1 MIWNLIVWS
10 GLIGILRGW
19 GTEPPPVTPVQE
31 LAWEELAL
39 FSLPHDPEPRIDK
52 TIGNYLQNLSQLR
65 VATNSQGIWL
75 ASDWWTFAD
84 HRGTIPQSAASLT
97 KIATSLAALET
108 YGSNYQFETR
118 VKHTGVMQAGVLQ
131 GNLIIEGGG
140 DPFFVWEEAI
150 ALGNRLNELGIQAVT
165 GDLII
170 TGDFFMN
177 YEASPQKS
185 AQLLAQGLNFQRWSK
200 AAQQQYQTLPSAT
213 PRPQVEIAGT
223 VIVEKT
229 ADFPN
234 TTPLIRHQSLPLKQI
249 LQQMNV
255 YSNNQLAEL
264 IARSV
269 GGVEQVEAIV
279 TKATGVS
286 SPEVQLSNGS
296 GLGVDNR
303 LSPRAVAK
311 MLQVMQQQLA
321 AQGSHLG
328 EILPVAGI
336 QTGTVRDRAIP
347 QGIPVKTGS
356 LWNVS
361 ALAGIMNTERHGRVY
376 FAIINQNGNLDTF
389 RRKQDQ
395 LLQNLQGY
403 WQLIPFD
410 QNVAVQLGDPN
421 RQKLIS
427 H

>member
-1 MIWNLIVWS
+1 MWDLIVWS
-10 GLIGILRGW
+10 GLIGILPGW
-19 GTEPPPVTPVQE
+19 GKEPPPLRPVQE

-39 FSLPHDPEPRIDK
+39 FSLPHSPEPMIEQ
-52 TIGNYLQNLSQLR
+52 TIENYLQNLSQLG
-65 VATNSQGIWL
+65 VASSGQGIWL
-75 ASDWWTFAD
+75 ASDWWTFAA

-97 KIATSLAALET
+97 KIATSLAALEI

-118 VKHTGVMQAGVLQ
+118 VKHTGVIEAGVLQ

-150 ALGNRLNELGIQAVT
+150 ALGNRLNELGIQEVT

-170 TGDFFMN
+170 TDDFFMN
-177 YEASPQKS
+177 YQASLQKS

-200 AAQQQYQTLPSAT
+200 AAQQQYPTLSSAT

-223 VIVEKT
+223 IIVDKK
-229 ADFPN
+229 ADFPSA
-234 TTPLIRHQSLPLKQI
+234 TPLIRHQSLPLQQI

-255 YSNNQLAEL
+255 YSNNKLAEL
-264 IARSV
+264 VAQSV
-269 GGVEQVEAIV
+269 GGVERVEVIV

-286 SPEVQLSNGS
+286 STEVQLINGS

-303 LSPRAVAK
+303 LSPRAVTT
-311 MLQVMQQQLA
+311 MLQVMQEKLT

-328 EILPVAGI
+328 EVLPVAGI
-336 QTGTVRDRAIP
+336 QAGTVRDRAIP

-356 LWNVS
+356 LFNVS
-361 ALAGIMNTERHGRVY
+361 ALAGVIDTERHGLVY
-376 FAIINQNGNLDTF
+376 FAVLNQNGSLDAF
-389 RRKQDQ
+389 RQSQDQ
-395 LLQNLQGY
+395 LLQNLSQQ
-403 WQLIPFD
+403 WDFLPFD
-410 QNVAVQLGDPN
+410 QNVAVQLGNPN
-421 RQKLIS
+421 RQEVIS

>member
-1 MIWNLIVWS
+1 M
-10 GLIGILRGW
+10 
-19 GTEPPPVTPVQE
+19 EPPPVTPVQE

-39 FSLPHDPEPRIDK
+39 FSLPHAPEPRIDK
-52 TIGNYLQNLSQLR
+52 TIENYLQNLSELG

-75 ASDWWTFAD
+75 SSDWWTFAD
-84 HRGTIPQSAASLT
+84 HRGTIPHSAASLT

-118 VKHTGVMQAGVLQ
+118 VKHTGVIQAGVLQ

-213 PRPQVEIAGT
+213 PRPQIKIAGT
-223 VIVEKT
+223 IIVDKK

-234 TTPLIRHQSLPLKQI
+234 ATPLIRHQSLPLKQI

-255 YSNNQLAEL
+255 YSNNKLAEL
-264 IARSV
+264 IAGSV
-269 GGVEQVEAIV
+269 GGVEQVAAIV

-286 SPEVQLSNGS
+286 SPEVQLINGS

-356 LWNVS
+356 LFKVS
-361 ALAGIMNTERHGRVY
+361 ALAGVIDTERHGLVY
-376 FAIINQNGNLDTF
+376 FAVLNQNGNLDTF
-389 RRKQDQ
+389 HHTQDQ
-395 LLQNLQGY
+395 LLQNLSQQWGV
-403 WQLIPFD
+403 IAFD
-410 QNVAVQLGDPN
+410 QNVAVQLGNPN
-421 RQKLIS
+421 RQQFIS

>member
-1 MIWNLIVWS
+1 MWDLIVWS
-10 GLIGILRGW
+10 GLIGILPGW
-19 GTEPPPVTPVQE
+19 GKEPPPLRPVQE

-39 FSLPHDPEPRIDK
+39 FSLPHSPEPMIEQ
-52 TIGNYLQNLSQLR
+52 TIENYLQNLSELG
-65 VATNSQGIWL
+65 VVSSGQGIWL

-97 KIATSLAALET
+97 KIATSLAALEI

-118 VKHTGVMQAGVLQ
+118 VKHTGVIEAGVLQ

-140 DPFFVWEEAI
+140 DPFFVWEEVI
-150 ALGNRLNELGIQAVT
+150 ALGNRLNELGIQEVT

-170 TGDFFMN
+170 TDDFFMN
-177 YEASPQKS
+177 YQASPQRS

-200 AAQQQYQTLPSAT
+200 AAQQQYQTLSSQT
-213 PRPQVEIAGT
+213 PRPKVEIAGT
-223 VIVEKT
+223 IIVDKK
-229 ADFPN
+229 ADFSSA
-234 TTPLIRHQSLPLKQI
+234 TPLIRHQSLPLQQI

-255 YSNNQLAEL
+255 YSNNKLAEL
-264 IARSV
+264 VAQSV

-286 SPEVQLSNGS
+286 ATEVQLINGS

-303 LSPRAVAK
+303 LSPRAVTK
-311 MLQVMQQQLA
+311 MLQVMQEKLT

-356 LWNVS
+356 LFNVS
-361 ALAGIMNTERHGRVY
+361 ALAGVIDTERHGLVY
-376 FAIINQNGNLDTF
+376 FAVLNQNGSLDTF
-389 RRKQDQ
+389 RQSQDQ
-395 LLQNLQGY
+395 LLQNLSQQ
-403 WQLIPFD
+403 WDFLPFD
-410 QNVAVQLGDPN
+410 QNVAVQLGNPN
-421 RQKLIS
+421 RQEVIS

>member
-1 MIWNLIVWS
+1 MI
-10 GLIGILRGW
+10 
-19 GTEPPPVTPVQE
+19 E
-31 LAWEELAL
+31 
-39 FSLPHDPEPRIDK
+39 K
-52 TIGNYLQNLSQLR
+52 TIENYLQNLSELGMAR
-65 VATNSQGIWL
+65 GSQGIWL

-84 HRGTIPQSAASLT
+84 HRGTIPHSAASLT
-97 KIATSLAALET
+97 KIATSLAALES

-118 VKHTGVMQAGVLQ
+118 VKHTGEIQAGVLQ
-131 GNLIIEGGG
+131 GNLIIEGRG

-150 ALGNRLNELGIQAVT
+150 ALGNRLNELGIQSVT

-177 YEASPQKS
+177 YQASPQKS
-185 AQLLAQGLNFQRWSK
+185 AQLLAQGLDFQRWSK
-200 AAQQQYQTLPSAT
+200 DAQQQYQTLSSQT

-223 VIVEKT
+223 VIVDKT
-229 ADFPN
+229 ADFPKA
-234 TTPLIRHQSLPLKQI
+234 TPLIRHQSLPLKHI

-279 TKATGVS
+279 TQATGVS
-286 SPEVQLSNGS
+286 SSEIQLINAS
-296 GLGVDNR
+296 GLGVANR
-303 LSPRAVAK
+303 LSPRAVTK
-311 MLQVMQQQLA
+311 MLQVMQQQLT

-328 EILPVAGI
+328 EIFPVAGI

-361 ALAGIMNTERHGRVY
+361 ALAGVIDTQPQGLVY
-376 FAIINQNGNLDTF
+376 FAVLNQNGNLDTF
-389 RRKQDQ
+389 RQAQDQ
-395 LLQNLQGY
+395 LLQNLQQQWGI
-403 WQLIPFD
+403 IPFESK
-410 QNVAVQLGDPN
+410 ATVQLGDPN
-421 RQKLIS
+421 RLQ
-427 H
+427 

>member
-1 MIWNLIVWS
+1 MWDLIVWS
-10 GLIGILRGW
+10 GLIGILPGW
-19 GTEPPPVTPVQE
+19 GKEPPPLRPVQE

-39 FSLPHDPEPRIDK
+39 FSLPHSPEPMIEQ
-52 TIGNYLQNLSQLR
+52 TIENYLQNLSELG
-65 VATNSQGIWL
+65 VVSSGQGIWL

-97 KIATSLAALET
+97 KIATSLAALEI

-118 VKHTGVMQAGVLQ
+118 VKHTGVIEAGVLQ

-150 ALGNRLNELGIQAVT
+150 ALGNRLNELGIQEVT

-170 TGDFFMN
+170 TDDFFMN
-177 YEASPQKS
+177 YQASPQKS

-200 AAQQQYQTLPSAT
+200 AAQQQYQTLSSQT
-213 PRPQVEIAGT
+213 PRPKVEIAGT
-223 VIVEKT
+223 IIVDKK
-229 ADFPN
+229 ADFSSA
-234 TTPLIRHQSLPLKQI
+234 TPLIHHQSLPLQQI

-255 YSNNQLAEL
+255 YSNNKLAEL
-264 IARSV
+264 VAQSV

-286 SPEVQLSNGS
+286 ATEVQLINGS

-303 LSPRAVAK
+303 LSPRAVTK
-311 MLQVMQQQLA
+311 MLQVMQEKLT

-356 LWNVS
+356 LFNVS
-361 ALAGIMNTERHGRVY
+361 ALAGVIDTERHGLVY
-376 FAIINQNGNLDTF
+376 FAVLNQNGSLDTF
-389 RRKQDQ
+389 RQSQDQ
-395 LLQNLQGY
+395 LLQNLSQQ
-403 WQLIPFD
+403 WDFLPFD
-410 QNVAVQLGDPN
+410 QNVAVQLGNPN
-421 RQKLIS
+421 RQEVIS